1 MELLILRRRSLRP
14 SAHLYLLR
22 AGHVQPVHSPNLL
35 PNLSLCS
42 IRQPIRSHGLHT
54 VRLTRAIHYPTEPVP
69 ICRCPRGRFTSQYG
83 RTSSSQCSGCPAN
96 KVSFES
102 QSHSFSLSLTLST
115 MTTFRVVDDVSIPI
129 TTATVLTIH
138 A

>member
-1 MELLILRRRSLRP
+1 MGLFILCRRSLRP

-22 AGHVQPVHSPNLL
+22 AGQVPAVRDSSFVSDLFFCPL
-35 PNLSLCS
+35 
-42 IRQPIRSHGLHT
+42 RQPIRSYFLHT
-54 VRLTRAIHYPTEPVP
+54 VRITRTILYPTEPVP

-96 KVSFES
+96 TVSFES
-102 QSHSFSLSLTLST
+102 QSHSFSLSPTLST

-129 TTATVLTIH
+129 TTATALTIH